1 MSAESMTPH
10 AEFWHYFQQA
20 TADLERSDEPALKQL
35 YRLLRKIDKR
45 LYLHTGSKN
54 SGGWDLILSA
64 EGVPELLPLLED
76 LVAQAPAVTG
86 WGYVPS
92 YDADFLFGQ
101 RNAELYP
108 DDGNGDTLYMMVRKG
123 DRPWIIRDIDFSV
136 VFPEEQDADDFLAYF
151 DAPGSRL
158 VKDAYTGAEG
168 FTFQVTVTL
177 PMHLTYANIT
187 RFEEK
192 IATVAREYDGRNDG
206 WGCFRITEP

>member
-1 MSAESMTPH
+1 MNPSAD
-10 AEFWHYFQQA
+10 FWHYFQQA
-20 TADLERSDEPALKQL
+20 TPDLESSDDSSLENL

-64 EGVPELLPLLED
+64 EGIPELLPVLHD
-76 LVAQAPAVTG
+76 LVAQAPHVPG
-86 WGYVPS
+86 WGYIPC
-92 YDADFLFGQ
+92 YDADFLFG
-101 RNAELYP
+101 RRSEELYP

-136 VFPEEQDADDFLAYF
+136 VFPDEAAADEFITWF
-151 DAPGSRL
+151 DSPGSKL

-168 FTFQVTVTL
+168 FTFDVTITL
-177 PMHLTYANIT
+177 PMHPTYKNIT

-192 IATVAREYDGRNDG
+192 ITSVAREYGGRNDG
-206 WGCFRITEP
+206 WGCFRMHERE